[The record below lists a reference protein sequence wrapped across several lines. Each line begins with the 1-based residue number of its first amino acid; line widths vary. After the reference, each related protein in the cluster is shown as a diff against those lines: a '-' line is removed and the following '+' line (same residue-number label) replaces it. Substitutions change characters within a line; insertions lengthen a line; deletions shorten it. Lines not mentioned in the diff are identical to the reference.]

1 VYKRNGVQA
10 PNQKPHTEPTPDF
23 VQAPAIAR
31 RLSVTPR
38 YILQLAEQGRIPCVR
53 LGRKCVRF
61 NPAAVATAL
70 GIDWED

>member
-1 VYKRNGVQA
+1 MKT
-10 PNQKPHTEPTPDF
+10 PNLNAQIESTPDF
-23 VQAPAIAR
+23 VQAPSIAR

-53 LGRKCVRF
+53 LGKKCVRF

-70 GIDWED
+70 GIEWKD

>member
-1 VYKRNGVQA
+1 MKT
-10 PNQKPHTEPTPDF
+10 PNQTQNIETTPDF
-23 VQAPAIAR
+23 VQAPVIAR

-38 YILQLAEQGRIPCVR
+38 YILQLAEEGRIPCVR

-70 GIDWED
+70 GIQWQD